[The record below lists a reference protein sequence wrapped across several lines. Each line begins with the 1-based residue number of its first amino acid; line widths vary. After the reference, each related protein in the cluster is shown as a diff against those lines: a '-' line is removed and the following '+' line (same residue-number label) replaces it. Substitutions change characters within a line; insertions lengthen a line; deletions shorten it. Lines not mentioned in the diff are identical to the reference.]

1 MSEKLSIDTRLDR
14 PSPGGV
20 VPPADEPAAVERRR
34 FGLWALTAVF
44 MAESLVLGLLQMPAN
59 LEFISFAIMD
69 RGANLTV
76 QKLLDRGLV
85 PTVDFGYQYGL
96 LALVF
101 GRSWFALL
109 GRSPEAY
116 ALAMIVIDLVIAWG
130 LARCA
135 HALRAG
141 PVGIALII
149 FTIPGTTLA
158 SYINFAHAGEAA
170 LICHA
175 LAEHAYG
182 RRSRAL
188 AILTACLFM
197 KPVMAY
203 VYGFLLVLL
212 IVRSEGIL
220 RLVRSA
226 TAAALTGALLIMGL
240 AAWLGPEAVI
250 RSLSPMRG
258 VDSYRTLNYG
268 FFFGI
273 GQPFWYPEEVKL
285 RYYLFS
291 TAGHYLAGSI
301 ILVAASVTS
310 IWQLARR
317 RLASDDVNTEIVA
330 CCGIMHISFL
340 MYFYGAPFSWCYYYY
355 ILIVGL
361 VAIAN
366 RGRRS
371 MIVIA
376 LLAIAAF
383 VGEKDFGGSVKHLW
397 RDMKPGA
404 DTFGLWA
411 DRESREEWRQVRLFL
426 SDKPACLVANNGG
439 CLELFMPQ
447 FADAEDIFL
456 IPGYPTDAELQRKLQ
471 RVTNA
476 EIVLISKIG
485 CVKPMLE
492 LWPEIREII
501 KGFDLVKSSKQ
512 FLVYK
517 RRRPDILQRAEPREE
532 SAKPSQPR

>member
-1 MSEKLSIDTRLDR
+1 MSEKLSIDTGLDR
-14 PSPGGV
+14 PDLGGTE
-20 VPPADEPAAVERRR
+20 PPSNEAAAVDRRR
-34 FGLWALTAVF
+34 FGLWTLTAVL

-59 LEFISFAIMD
+59 LDFLSFAIMD

-116 ALAMIVIDLVIAWG
+116 ALAMIVFDLVIAWG

-158 SYINFAHAGEAA
+158 SYINFSHAGEAA

-226 TAAALTGALLIMGL
+226 TAAAVTGLLLIMGL
-240 AAWLGPEAVI
+240 AAWIGPEAAI
-250 RSLSPMRG
+250 RSLSPLRG
-258 VDSYRTLNYG
+258 VDSYRSLNYG

-285 RYYLFS
+285 RYYVFS
-291 TAGHYLAGSI
+291 TAGHYLTGSV
-301 ILVAASVTS
+301 ILVAAAVTS
-310 IWQLARR
+310 IWRLARR
-317 RLASDDVNTEIVA
+317 RLLSDDINTELIA
-330 CCGIMHISFL
+330 CCGIMHVSFL
-340 MYFYGAPFSWCYYYY
+340 TYFYGSPFSWCYYYY
-355 ILIVGL
+355 ILIIGL

-371 MIVIA
+371 MMVIA

-383 VGEKDFGGSVKHLW
+383 VGDKDFGGNVKHMW
-397 RDMKPGA
+397 RDLKPGA

-411 DRESREEWRQVRLFL
+411 DSKSREEWRQVRPFL
-426 SDKPACLVANNGG
+426 GDKSACLVANNGG

-447 FADAEDIFL
+447 FVDAEDIFL
-456 IPGYPTDAELQRKLQ
+456 TRGYPTDAELQRKIE

-476 EIVLISKIG
+476 EVVLISKQG
-485 CVKPMLE
+485 CLRPMLE
-492 LWPEIREII
+492 LWPEIREAIR
-501 KGFDLVKSSKQ
+501 GFELVKSTES
-512 FLVYK
+512 FLVYE
-517 RRRPDILQRAEPREE
+517 RRRPRTLRQAEPKRE
-532 SAKPSQPR
+532 STKASQPR

>member
-1 MSEKLSIDTRLDR
+1 MSEELSIDTGPAR
-14 PSPGGV
+14 PDVGGT
-20 VPPADEPAAVERRR
+20 VPASNEAEAVDRRR
-34 FGLWALTAVF
+34 FGLWTLTAVF
-44 MAESLVLGLLQMPAN
+44 MAESLVLGLLQRPAN
-59 LEFISFAIMD
+59 LDFLSFALMD

-76 QKLLDRGLV
+76 QGLLDRGLV
-85 PTVDFGYQYGL
+85 PTIDFGYQYGL
-96 LALVF
+96 VALAI

-109 GRSPEAY
+109 GRTPAAY
-116 ALAMIVIDLVIAWG
+116 ALAMMVIDLLIAWG

-158 SYINFAHAGEAA
+158 SYINFAHAGEAG

-212 IVRSEGIL
+212 IVRSEGIR

-226 TAAALTGALLIMGL
+226 VPAAVTGVLFFMGL

-250 RSLSPMRG
+250 RSLSPLRG
-258 VDSYRTLNYG
+258 VGAYRILNHG

-273 GQPFWYPEEVKL
+273 GQPFWYPEDVKL
-285 RYYLFS
+285 RYYVFS
-291 TAGHYLAGSI
+291 TAGHYLAGSV
-301 ILVAASVTS
+301 ILIAAAITS
-310 IWQLARR
+310 IWRLARR
-317 RLASDDVNTEIVA
+317 PFASDEVNTELIA
-330 CCGIMHISFL
+330 CCGIMHLSFL
-340 MYFYGAPFSWCYYYY
+340 TYFYGAPFSWCYYYY
-355 ILIVGL
+355 ILIIGL
-361 VAIAN
+361 VAMAN

-371 MIVIA
+371 MILIA

-383 VGEKDFGGSVKHLW
+383 VGDKDFGGSVKHMW
-397 RDMKPGA
+397 RDLKPGG

-411 DRESREEWRQVRLFL
+411 DTASREEWRQVRQLL
-426 SDKPACLVANNGG
+426 GDKPACLVANNGG

-447 FADAEDIFL
+447 FVAPEDIFMT
-456 IPGYPTDAELQRKLQ
+456 PGYPTDAELQRKLA

-476 EIVLISKIG
+476 EVVLISKQG
-485 CVKPMLE
+485 CVRPMLE
-492 LWPEIREII
+492 LWPEIREAI
-501 KGFDLVKSSKQ
+501 KGFELVKSTEN
-512 FLVYK
+512 FLVYE
-517 RRRPDILQRAEPREE
+517 RRRPGTLRQAEPQRE
-532 SAKPSQPR
+532 SAKASQPL